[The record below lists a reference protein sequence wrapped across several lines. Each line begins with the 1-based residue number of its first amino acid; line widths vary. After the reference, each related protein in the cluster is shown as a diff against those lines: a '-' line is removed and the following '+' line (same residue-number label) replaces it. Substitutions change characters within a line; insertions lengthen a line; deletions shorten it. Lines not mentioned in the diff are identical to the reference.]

1 MKTLLITLL
10 KPFRKYIYFIV
21 FLILLGAGG
30 AIINQNLYVTGTIT
44 ANGEIIST
52 KLVKRYTVGTK
63 GTFLTPN
70 AAIAWLSIGG
80 NMNSP
85 VELLCDGGTHLIT
98 DSNHVEFAY
107 PLAIR
112 GLGTDITIFKA
123 STGLTGKA
131 AFNCYSSVVFNRISW
146 DGSNLANWGNLSS
159 EIFCNVKGAAS
170 FVEFNDCIINKQYI
184 GVRMSNASELLCS
197 YVWFKNS
204 VDEGIGIYNTT
215 TTKFVKYTIS
225 NGCRFSLNNKD
236 IEFVDGDSIDFLIS
250 GNDFINAAADTSIYF
265 KASPG
270 VTTNASTAITN
281 NSFSE
286 TTNALVGIDF
296 TLAGNANI
304 FVKNNVN
311 LSDKNPSGYFEV
323 AASTTLTTITTLAT
337 WTKLTWDAYDIAT
350 AVKLGASTVNEV
362 VYLPSNTT
370 NLKMVVTISIQI
382 DAGASSTIEVGIVKN
397 PTFNVNNELT
407 AGTVLTPMEKIMD
420 ANDRSEIIV
429 LAVEYY
435 DVAKNDKFVLVAKN
449 SKKEDLRVTRMNGM
463 IF

>member
-1 MKTLLITLL
+1 MKTLLILL
-10 KPFRKYIYFIV
+10 
-21 FLILLGAGG
+21 LISSYCYSQQET
-30 AIINQNLYVTGTIT
+30 NNLKVNGNLVSTGSVT
-44 ANGEIIST
+44 ANGETIST
-52 KLVKRYTVGTK
+52 KIIHRYTVGTK

-80 NMNSP
+80 NMTTGA
-85 VELLCDGGTHLIT
+85 ELLCDGGTHLFT
-98 DSNHVEFAY
+98 DSVHVELPY

-112 GLGTDITIFKA
+112 GIGTDITNFKA

-170 FVEFNDCIINKQYI
+170 FIELNDCIINKQYI

-197 YVWFKNS
+197 YIWVKNS
-204 VDEGIGIYNTT
+204 TDEGIGIYNTT
-215 TTKFVKYTIS
+215 ATKFVKYTIN

-265 KASPG
+265 KPAG

-281 NSFSE
+281 NSFSQV
-286 TTNALVGIDF
+286 TNTLIGLDF
-296 TLAGNANI
+296 TLAGNANV

-350 AVKLGASTVNEV
+350 VVKLGASTVNEV
-362 VYLPSNTT
+362 VYLPSNKT
-370 NLKMVVTISIQI
+370 NLKMVVSLSIQI
-382 DAGASSTIEVGIVKN
+382 DAGSSSTIEVGIVKN
-397 PTFNVNNELT
+397 PTFNANNELT